1 VVLED
6 YKLKIKVIV
15 LAFVFLI
22 GCIHLCEVDN
32 VFGGVC
38 DISNSCEG
46 IVIII
51 VIITGCDGHDRNSF
65 YHYASGPK
73 GIRIDLMINSLF
85 YYIRHMTEQHV
96 ICHITP
102 A

>member
-1 VVLED
+1 VTVVLKD

-32 VFGGVC
+32 VFGRVS

-51 VIITGCDGHDRNSF
+51 VIITDKVR
-65 YHYASGPK
+65 
-73 GIRIDLMINSLF
+73 
-85 YYIRHMTEQHV
+85 
-96 ICHITP
+96 
-102 A
+102 